1 MRWEWVI
8 VAVTA
13 LSAMAFSTEEPSG
26 TLALSCAQAAPGS
39 VPCPISR
46 ADVKKAKAAFHK
58 ALQLE
63 RERHLDEAYD
73 EFDTAA
79 RLVPNNIDY
88 VTALAV
94 TREEL
99 VSQHIKQ
106 GSLDLDKNQGV
117 QAQAEFRNALT
128 LDPDNRF
135 AMQRLQESLGEWAP
149 DKPASAQLVQSE
161 GPAAIDPKDE
171 KHDFHFQGDSR
182 ALLEEVARTY
192 GVTVEVDPSIAS
204 RHLHFYIDDV
214 NFYKAMQA
222 ACEVTGGFWTA
233 VSDRQVFVTKD
244 SQENHR
250 LYDRMAMRTFYLGFI
265 STPQEL
271 QEISNLMR
279 VIFEI
284 RFLTA
289 TPTTNRLV
297 IRAPIEIL
305 DAATRFLDSFGTT
318 KPQVVLD
325 VQVFEVDRQLTQNL
339 GVHIPNNFNLFNLPA
354 AAFAS
359 LGGQNIQSLVNQLI
373 SSGGINQAN
382 SSALSGL
389 LSQLQGQSGANS
401 IFSQPLATFGGGL
414 TLMGLSLDQ
423 LTTTL
428 SRNESLVKLLD
439 HATMRAGQGNDAT
452 FRLGQR
458 FPVINAS
465 FAPIFN
471 TSAISQVL
479 QNGSFQA
486 PIPSFNYEDLG
497 LDIKAKPAISPNYTI
512 GLQLELQ
519 LRSLAGQS
527 DNGIPVI
534 ANRSVKSVINLENG
548 EPAIVASSMTI
559 SEMKLLTGIPGLSQI
574 PGLKNALSSTTNAE
588 DRDELLI
595 VITPHIV
602 SLDAPES
609 SEVWLTR

>member
-1 MRWEWVI
+1 MRWVWMAAIAAALPLTVI
-8 VAVTA
+8 AA
-13 LSAMAFSTEEPSG
+13 DQPSG
-26 TLALSCAQAAPGS
+26 TLALSCPKATPGD
-39 VPCPISR
+39 VPCPASR
-46 ADVKKAKAAFHK
+46 ADLKKAKFAFHK
-58 ALQLE
+58 ALELE
-63 RERHLDEAYD
+63 KQKHLDQAYE

-79 RLVPNNIDY
+79 RLVPNNLNY

-99 VSQHIKQ
+99 VSQHLKL
-106 GSLDLDKNQGV
+106 GSLDLDNGQAI

-128 LDPDNRF
+128 LDPENRF
-135 AMQRLQESLGEWAP
+135 AQQRLQESLGEWTP
-149 DKPASAQLVQSE
+149 DKPATAQLVQSE
-161 GPAAIDPKDE
+161 GPAEIDPKEE

-192 GVTVEVDPSIAS
+192 GVTVEADPSITS
-204 RHLHFYIDDV
+204 RHLHFYIDNVD
-214 NFYKAMQA
+214 FYKAMQA
-222 ACEVTGGFWTA
+222 ACEVVGGFWTA
-233 VSDRQVFVTKD
+233 ISDKQILVTKD
-244 SQENHR
+244 TQENHR
-250 LYDRMAMRTFYLGFI
+250 LYDRMAMRTFYLGYI

-289 TPTTNRLV
+289 TPATNRLV
-297 IRAPIEIL
+297 IRAPLDIL
-305 DAATRFLDSFGTT
+305 DAATRFLDNFGTS

-325 VQVFEVDRQLTQNL
+325 IQVFEVDRQLTRNL

-389 LSQLQGQSGANS
+389 LSQLQGQGGANS

-439 HATMRAGQGNDAT
+439 HATLRAGQGNDAT
-452 FRLGQR
+452 FKLGQR

-497 LDIKAKPAISPNYTI
+497 LDIKAKPAISPNYNI
-512 GLQLELQ
+512 SLQLEMQ

-527 DNGIPVI
+527 DNGVPVI

-559 SEMKLLTGIPGLSQI
+559 SEMKVLTGIPGISQI
-574 PGLKNALSSTTNAE
+574 PGLRNAVSSTSNME

-595 VITPHIV
+595 MITPHIV

-609 SEVWLTR
+609 TEVWLNR